1 MKGLSAESVIWY
13 GSRDT
18 RLMKSMH
25 QTAKN
30 LKEIMELNYGA
41 VTHISIERWLTTRRL
56 KGR

>member
-13 GSRDT
+13 RSRDT

-41 VTHISIERWLTTRRL
+41 VTHISIDRWLTTRRL
-56 KGR
+56 K

>member
-41 VTHISIERWLTTRRL
+41 VTHISIDRWLTTRRL
-56 KGR
+56 K